1 MIIHDFVRIY
11 FIFTNFKILLHKKW
25 LCINVYLWLFMTFF
39 YSIFLCMIF
48 YNHDPYYNVWLQVT
62 LNYHLFLC
70 VTMFDYVRLNR
81 ALYDSA
87 WPCITLQDPLWLW
100 VRLTVLDT
108 IGLYS
113 TLTCMVWLFSYCIN
127 RFNCLNLLKTFNS
140 VWICLSHSYM
150 KKICAC

>member
-1 MIIHDFVRIY
+1 MITY
-11 FIFTNFKILLHKKW
+11 
-25 LCINVYLWLFMTFF
+25 VYLWLFMTFF

-70 VTMFDYVRLNR
+70 VTMFDFVRLNR

-150 KKICAC
+150 KKWSTGVFAPPPE